1 METQSSNVY
10 LYIKKPPRE
19 IVFVRRVGR
28 VPEDHL
34 VTRTSQGRGE
44 RETKGRKWKADR
56 VIEVTSNGSGG
67 LFLEVRLAFK
77 FNWLLALSAMVSHKY
92 IRRCLTRAP
101 RQQRNHLFSVSFSF
115 ARQLMS
121 RAMVLDVTKVSNN
134 HENQDFYPF
143 MHTRIARTLSFFNVV
158 DNRWSINWNFEKTA
172 LCTRATHF

>member
-92 IRRCLTRAP
+92 ICRCLTRAP
-101 RQQRNHLFSVSFSF
+101 HQQRNHLFSVSFFFS
-115 ARQLMS
+115 RQLMS
-121 RAMVLDVTKVSNN
+121 RAMVLDVTKVFEQSWKSRLL
-134 HENQDFYPF
+134 F
-143 MHTRIARTLSFFNVV
+143 FFNVV
-158 DNRWSINWNFEKTA
+158 DNRWSINWNFEETA

>member
-56 VIEVTSNGSGG
+56 VIEVASNGSGG

-92 IRRCLTRAP
+92 ICRCLTRAP
-101 RQQRNHLFSVSFSF
+101 RQQRNHLFSVSFFFS
-115 ARQLMS
+115 RQLMS
-121 RAMVLDVTKVSNN
+121 RAMVLDVTKVFEQSWKSRLL
-134 HENQDFYPF
+134 F
-143 MHTRIARTLSFFNVV
+143 FFNVV
-158 DNRWSINWNFEKTA
+158 DNRWSINWNFKETA
-172 LCTRATHF
+172 LCTRATHFWLCFKF

>member
-1 METQSSNVY
+1 MCKRKIQNQSFWHVWYFYIAWNRAMETQSSNVY

-92 IRRCLTRAP
+92 ICRCLTRAP
-101 RQQRNHLFSVSFSF
+101 RQQRNHLFPVSFLY

-121 RAMVLDVTKVSNN
+121 RATVPDVTKVFEQS
-134 HENQDFYPF
+134 QKS
-143 MHTRIARTLSFFNVV
+143 RLLSFYAY
-158 DNRWSINWNFEKTA
+158 TY
-172 LCTRATHF
+172 HFVL